1 MLEHVPELDAASDAV
16 PVAGGPYRFAAYA
29 PVGFEIDPVIPVTHA
44 GSASV
49 IVVDG
54 IDAPTV
60 IVCIDEPELSKES
73 TVHPADTATA

>member
-1 MLEHVPELDAASDAV
+1 MLEHVPELVATSEAV

-29 PVGFEIDPVIPVTHA
+29 PVGFEIEPVVPVTHA

-54 IDAPTV
+54 IEAATV
-60 IVCIDEPELSKES
+60 IV
-73 TVHPADTATA
+73 